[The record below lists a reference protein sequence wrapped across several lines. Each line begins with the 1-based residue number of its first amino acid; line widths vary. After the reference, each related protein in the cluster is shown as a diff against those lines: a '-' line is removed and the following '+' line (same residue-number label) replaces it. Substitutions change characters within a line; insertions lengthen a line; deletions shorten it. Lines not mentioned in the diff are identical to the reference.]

1 MRIRRIL
8 PDEYD
13 IFKQTRLTALKTDPQ
28 AFGSTFEH
36 SLERTEESWID
47 QAESC
52 VSGRERATFF
62 AGEDDIVVGMASI
75 YQTEPDS
82 TSGELIQMWV
92 SPQYRGKAVSSAI
105 IQVLL
110 DWAETEGYEQII
122 AEVRSSNKRALRFY
136 EKMGFLI
143 NRREDESVFMYIIL
157 S

>member
-1 MRIRRIL
+1 
-8 PDEYD
+8 
-13 IFKQTRLTALKTDPQ
+13 
-28 AFGSTFEH
+28 
-36 SLERTEESWID
+36 
-47 QAESC
+47 
-52 VSGRERATFF
+52 
-62 AGEDDIVVGMASI
+62 
-75 YQTEPDS
+75 
-82 TSGELIQMWV
+82 MWV